1 MANVDWNKL
10 RNRLW
15 AKKARP
21 FTILAAVFLIF
32 LGWQIV
38 SRIAGGGAQAGG
50 PRGAAVAVEIAPV
63 ERGGIRD
70 IGTFSGNLIPKS
82 YFTVVPKISGRIKEL
97 RVDIGDR
104 LTRGQ
109 LVAVLEDEEYQ
120 QEFIQAEANLG
131 VANANLEEAMSSQ
144 ELAQKEYDRAK
155 ALHQKGILSDAELET
170 AQSAFATRDAR
181 YKVTR
186 AQLAN
191 QQAALETAKV
201 RLSYTRIRAAW
212 ETGGDVRF
220 VGERFVNPGAMLSS
234 NTAILSVIELQPITA
249 VIHVT
254 EKDYF
259 RLKPEQP
266 VLVTSGAF
274 AGREF
279 QGRVVRVA
287 PLLKETSREAR
298 VEIDVEN
305 ADGSLKPGMF
315 VNARIEFAT
324 RMDAT
329 IVPTSAIVNRGAL
342 QGLFMADLE
351 AKKAVFQPATVG
363 IVEGDRAEIIEPAQL
378 TGYVVT
384 LGHHLL
390 ENGTALILPANAP
403 GAAAPAA
410 KKAPGDR
417 R

>member
-1 MANVDWNKL
+1 VAFL
-10 RNRLW
+10 
-15 AKKARP
+15 
-21 FTILAAVFLIF
+21 FLAFLV
-32 LGWQIV
+32 WQI
-38 SRIAGGGAQAGG
+38 IARLPSAGPQGG
-50 PRGAAVAVEIAPV
+50 PRGAAVAVEIAAV

-70 IGTFSGNLIPKS
+70 IGTFSGTLIPKS
-82 YFTVVPKISGRIKEL
+82 YFTIVPRISGRIKEL
-97 RVDIGDR
+97 LVDIGDR

-109 LVAVLEDEEYQ
+109 LVALLEDEEYQ
-120 QEFIQAEANLG
+120 QQVIQADADLG
-131 VANANLEEAMSSQ
+131 VAKANLEEAVSAQ
-144 ELAQKEYDRAK
+144 EQAKKELDRAQ
-155 ALHQKGILSDAELET
+155 ALHEKGILSEAELE
-170 AQSAFATRDAR
+170 AAAASFATRDAR
-181 YKVTR
+181 YKVTK

-191 QQAALETAKV
+191 QQAALETSKV

-234 NTAILSVIELQPITA
+234 NTAILSVIELHPITA

-259 RLKPEQP
+259 RLKSEQP
-266 VLVTSGAF
+266 VVLTSGAF
-274 AGREF
+274 PGRDF
-279 QGRVVRVA
+279 SGRVSRVA

-305 ADGSLKPGMF
+305 ADGVLKPGMF
-315 VNARIEFAT
+315 VNARIDFAT
-324 RMDAT
+324 RTDAT

-342 QGLFMADLE
+342 QGLFLVDLE

-390 ENGTALILPANAP
+390 ENGTALILPANAT

-410 KKAPGDR
+410 KKAPGDKR
-417 R
+417 